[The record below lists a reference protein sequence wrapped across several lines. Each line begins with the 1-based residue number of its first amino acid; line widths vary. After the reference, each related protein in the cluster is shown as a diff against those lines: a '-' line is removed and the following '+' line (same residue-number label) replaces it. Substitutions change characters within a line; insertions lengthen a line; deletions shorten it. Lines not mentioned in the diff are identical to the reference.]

1 MPAECLT
8 DVSYKFSVS
17 YGGHSMK
24 LSFQQGKGAHAD
36 EYVYQEGSPPS
47 YENEIALTPPAAEQI
62 GVQIGDTVLIN
73 IGGEEKEYIITAFYS
88 SMNQMGM
95 YGRLHEDVKN
105 NMSDAFAVLGSQ
117 IRFTDHPDSREIQRR
132 IEKIKDILKA
142 EKVYTAAEYVNHTTE
157 VADTIRS
164 VKQLVFLITLII
176 AALLCVPLTKLCID
190 PIFGM
195 MGAVY
200 GVEYQI
206 KPLELFVLY
215 PLVML
220 CITVLGAFCT
230 SLYTRKITASQTS
243 NIE

>member
-157 VADTIRS
+157 VADTVSKTTGIPHHIDHSRPPVCAADKALYRSDFRYDGSSIRCGVS
-164 VKQLVFLITLII
+164 NQ
-176 AALLCVPLTKLCID
+176 AP
-190 PIFGM
+190 
-195 MGAVY
+195 GAVC
-200 GVEYQI
+200 V
-206 KPLELFVLY
+206 VLSCDALY
-215 PLVML
+215 N
-220 CITVLGAFCT
+220 CIGCF
-230 SLYTRKITASQTS
+230 LYLIVHKKDHRLSDLKY
-243 NIE
+243 